1 MKIALAI
8 HSSRNVLV
16 KGHGIVPCTCFEFN
30 KYALILNC
38 WKMLDKGVNRM
49 NYKTKKNTSNLEKNG
64 GFKFYCCSKVNQTMT
79 EIPFLH

>member
-1 MKIALAI
+1 
-8 HSSRNVLV
+8 
-16 KGHGIVPCTCFEFN
+16 
-30 KYALILNC
+30 
-38 WKMLDKGVNRM
+38 MLDKGVNRM